1 MSLSTNIKFLRKADG
16 NLSQTEWGKKFNLT
30 RGMVDSY
37 EREVAKPDNITL
49 HAIASH
55 YKLSVEILIKKS
67 LPENPGLLY
76 AGEILNSNQQGT
88 GQQKDILKAKDEL
101 IASLQN
107 TIKFQQKQIE
117 QLTAALASHR

>member
-49 HAIASH
+49 QSIASH
-55 YKLSVEILIKKS
+55 YKLSIEILVNKS